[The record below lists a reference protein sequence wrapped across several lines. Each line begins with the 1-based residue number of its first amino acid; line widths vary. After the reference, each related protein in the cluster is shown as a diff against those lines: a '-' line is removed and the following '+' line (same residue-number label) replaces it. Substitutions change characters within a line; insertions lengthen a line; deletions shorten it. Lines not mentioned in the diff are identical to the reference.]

1 MDTLGFLGPLGTHSE
16 AAALHLN
23 GLLDEPREL
32 CAYPTIFQALLAVEE
47 GQADGALVPV
57 ENSLEGSVN
66 ITLDALSAGDAL
78 TVTLELIWGVRNEL
92 MMKYPK
98 EQVRRIISHA
108 QPLSQCRDYLKAH
121 HAAADLVAVSS
132 TAEAARLVAESRPE
146 DGCAAICTAR
156 AGELYGL
163 YALAQDIQDTMANCT
178 RFFLVERAGR
188 NAPALRFAGE
198 PAPEKLLVISQI
210 DGKRAGSLC
219 EVLQE
224 FAVRGV
230 NMLRIESRPV
240 RTKLGAYTFFFE
252 LEADAA
258 EPLAASIEAVREK
271 SIWLRTLGTFPV
283 LTAANLKGAS
293 LWSSL

>member
-32 CAYPTIFQALLAVEE
+32 LAFPAIFQALSAVEE
-47 GQADGALVPV
+47 GQAEGALVPV

-66 ITLDALSAGDAL
+66 ITLDTLSSSDVF

-98 EQVRRIISHA
+98 AEVRRVISHA
-108 QPLSQCRDYLKAH
+108 QPLSQCRGYLKAH
-121 HAAADLVAVSS
+121 CPEAKLVAVSS

-163 YALAQDIQDTMANCT
+163 ISLAQDIQDTMANCT
-178 RFFLVERAGR
+178 RFFLVERAGKKP
-188 NAPALRFAGE
+188 PALRFSNE
-198 PAPEKLLVISQI
+198 PVPEKLLVICQI

-230 NMLRIESRPV
+230 NMLRIESRPA
-240 RTKLGAYTFFFE
+240 RTELGAYVFFFE

-258 EPLAASIEAVREK
+258 EPLAASVEAVREK
-271 SIWLRTLGTFPV
+271 SVWLRTLGVFPV
-283 LTAANLKGAS
+283 LTAANLKGAI

>member
-32 CAYPTIFQALLAVEE
+32 LPFPAIFQALSAVEE
-47 GQADGALVPV
+47 GQVQGALVPV

-66 ITLDALSAGDAL
+66 ITLDALSSSDAFA
-78 TVTLELIWGVRNEL
+78 VNLELIWGVRNEL

-98 EQVRRIISHA
+98 AEVRSIISHA
-108 QPLSQCRDYLKAH
+108 QPLSQCRAYLKEH
-121 HAAADLVAVSS
+121 HAAAKLVAVSS
-132 TAEAARLVAESRPE
+132 TAEAARLVALSRPE

-163 YALAQDIQDTMANCT
+163 YPVAEDIQDTMANCT
-178 RFFLVERAGR
+178 RFFLVERAGKKP
-188 NAPALRFAGE
+188 PALRFSNE
-198 PAPEKLLVISQI
+198 PVPEKLLVICQI

-230 NMLRIESRPV
+230 NMLRIESRPA
-240 RTKLGAYTFFFE
+240 RTELGAYIFFFE

-258 EPLAASIEAVREK
+258 ELAASVEAVRQK
-271 SIWLRTLGTFPV
+271 SIWLRTLGAFPV

>member
-23 GLLDEPREL
+23 GFLDEPREL
-32 CAYPTIFQALLAVEE
+32 MGFPAIFQALLAVEE
-47 GQADGALVPV
+47 AQVKGALVPV

-66 ITLDALSAGDAL
+66 ITLDTLSASDAFA
-78 TVTLELIWGVRNEL
+78 VTLELIWGVRNEL
-92 MMKYPK
+92 MVKYPQS
-98 EQVRRIISHA
+98 EIRSVISHA
-108 QPLSQCRDYLKAH
+108 QPLSQCRAYLKAH
-121 HAAADLVAVSS
+121 CPHAKLVAVSS
-132 TAEAARLVAESRPE
+132 TAEAARLVAESRPA

-163 YALAQDIQDTMANCT
+163 FPVAKDIQDTMANCT
-178 RFFLVERAGR
+178 RFFLVERAGA
-188 NAPALRFAGE
+188 NPPALRFCQE
-198 PAPEKLLVISQI
+198 PVPEKMLVILQI

-224 FAVRGV
+224 FASRGV
-230 NMLRIESRPV
+230 NMVRIESRPA
-240 RTKLGAYTFFFE
+240 RTEFGAYIFFFE
-252 LEADAA
+252 LEVKDK
-258 EPLAASIEAVREK
+258 EQLAASIAAVREK
-271 SIWLRTLGTFPV
+271 SIWLRTLGAFPV

>member
-23 GLLDEPREL
+23 GFLDEPREL
-32 CAYPTIFQALLAVEE
+32 LPFPAIFQALLAVEE
-47 GQADGALVPV
+47 GQAAGALVPV

-66 ITLDALSAGDAL
+66 ITLDTLSASEAF

-92 MMKYPK
+92 MAKYPT
-98 EQVRRIISHA
+98 QAIRRVISHA
-108 QPLSQCRDYLKAH
+108 QPLSQCRTYLKEHCPRAK
-121 HAAADLVAVSS
+121 LVAVSS

-146 DGCAAICTAR
+146 DGCTAICTAR

-163 YALAQDIQDTMANCT
+163 FPLAADIQDTMANCT
-178 RFFLVERAGR
+178 RFFLVERAGQKP
-188 NAPALRFAGE
+188 PALRF
-198 PAPEKLLVISQI
+198 PETPVHEKMLAICQI

-230 NMLRIESRPV
+230 NMLRIESRPA
-240 RTKLGAYTFFFE
+240 RTELGAYIFFFE
-252 LEADAA
+252 LGADAR
-258 EPLAASIEAVREK
+258 EPLAASIEAVRQK
-271 SIWLRTLGTFPV
+271 SIWLRTLGAFPV

>member
-178 RFFLVERAGR
+178 RFFLVERAG
-188 NAPALRFAGE
+188 
-198 PAPEKLLVISQI
+198 
-210 DGKRAGSLC
+210 SLC

-258 EPLAASIEAVREK
+258 EPLAASVEAVREK

>member
-32 CAYPTIFQALLAVEE
+32 LPFPAIFQALSAVEE
-47 GQADGALVPV
+47 GQATGALVPV

-66 ITLDALSAGDAL
+66 ITLDALSSSDAFA
-78 TVTLELIWGVRNEL
+78 VTLELIWGVRNEL

-98 EQVRRIISHA
+98 TEVRSIISHA
-108 QPLSQCRDYLKAH
+108 QPLSQCRAYLKER
-121 HAAADLVAVSS
+121 HAAAKLVAVSS
-132 TAEAARLVAESRPE
+132 TAEAARLVALSRPE

-163 YALAQDIQDTMANCT
+163 YPVAEDIQDTMANCT
-178 RFFLVERAGR
+178 RFFLVERAGKKP
-188 NAPALRFAGE
+188 PALRFSNE
-198 PAPEKLLVISQI
+198 PVPEKLLVICQI

-230 NMLRIESRPV
+230 NMLRIESRPA
-240 RTKLGAYTFFFE
+240 RTALGAYIFFFE

-258 EPLAASIEAVREK
+258 EPLAASVEAVREK
-271 SIWLRTLGTFPV
+271 SIRLRTLGAFPV
-283 LTAANLKGAS
+283 LTAANLKGAP